1 MDPGREYHMSLFDT
15 IRCAWH
21 DPGFLVR
28 EHDDLIAA
36 AGIMALFFV
45 WAAL

>member
-1 MDPGREYHMSLFDT
+1 MSFLDT

-21 DPGFLVR
+21 DPGFLLR

-36 AGIMALFFV
+36 VGIMGLFFV